1 MASAGRQIIIMLDTK
16 YVASIYWD
24 KELGERL
31 KVLRGNNSVRSIS
44 EKTAEL
50 GERISHQYIHM
61 LEDPERYDNS
71 ASTVSFP
78 KISVLL
84 KALNSSI
91 EEFFSTAVTIV
102 SITS

>member
-1 MASAGRQIIIMLDTK
+1 MASAGRQKKIMLDTK

-24 KELGERL
+24 KEMGERL
-31 KVLRGNNSVRSIS
+31 KVLRRGRSVRGIS

-71 ASTVSFP
+71 ASTVSFS

-84 KALNSSI
+84 KALDSNI
-91 EEFFSTAVTIV
+91 EDFFDTAITIV
-102 SITS
+102 SVAS

>member
-1 MASAGRQIIIMLDTK
+1 MASAGRQKKIMLDTK

-31 KVLRGNNSVRSIS
+31 KGLRGSNSVRAIS
-44 EKTAEL
+44 EKTADL

-61 LEDPERYDNS
+61 LEEPERYDNS
-71 ASTVSFP
+71 ASTVSFT

-84 KALNSSI
+84 KALDSNI
-91 EEFFSTAVTIV
+91 EEFFDTAITIV
-102 SITS
+102 SIVP

>member
-1 MASAGRQIIIMLDTK
+1 MSNANRQKKIMLDTK

-24 KELGERL
+24 KELGERI
-31 KVLRGNNSVRSIS
+31 KVLRGGRSVRAIS

-61 LEDPERYDNS
+61 LEEPERYEHS
-71 ASTVSFP
+71 ASTVSFQ

-84 KALNSSI
+84 KVLDTNI
-91 EEFFSTAVTIV
+91 EDFFDIAITVV
-102 SITS
+102 SIAS

>member
-1 MASAGRQIIIMLDTK
+1 MASTGRQKKIMLDTK

-31 KVLRGNNSVRSIS
+31 KVLRASNSVRAIS

-84 KALNSSI
+84 KALNSNI
-91 EEFFSTAVTIV
+91 EEFFDTAITIV
-102 SITS
+102 SIAP

>member
-1 MASAGRQIIIMLDTK
+1 MASVGRQKKIMLDTK

-24 KELGERL
+24 KEMGERL
-31 KVLRGNNSVRSIS
+31 KVMRGARSVRAIS

-84 KALNSSI
+84 KALDSNI
-91 EEFFSTAVTIV
+91 ENFFDTAITIV
-102 SITS
+102 SVAS

>member
-1 MASAGRQIIIMLDTK
+1 MLDVK
-16 YVASIYWD
+16 YVASIYWN
-24 KELGERL
+24 KELGGRL
-31 KVLRGNNSVRSIS
+31 KLLRGGRSVRAIS

-71 ASTVSFP
+71 ASTVSFQ

-84 KALNSSI
+84 KALDSNI
-91 EEFFSTAVTIV
+91 ENFFDTAITIV
-102 SITS
+102 SIAS